1 MNTASPAMMRLA
13 RRAETLG
20 AKRAAPFE
28 GRVALPDG
36 GLASLDGGGG
46 GGVLASGEVIV
57 LGSPGRLI

>member
-1 MNTASPAMMRLA
+1 MMRLA

-20 AKRAAPFE
+20 AKRAAPLE
-28 GRVALPDG
+28 GRAALLGDG
-36 GLASLDGGGG
+36 VASLDGGGG